1 MSISAGEIYRPNGER
16 VVVGADGK
24 RSIFHRR
31 LPARPSTPRRVG
43 LSTHVGGMQ
52 GLGSRVEV
60 FFHADGEL
68 YLAPTGG
75 GEALVSALLYQ
86 SAFRRDGIT
95 HLLNAIPELR
105 ARAAHIEQTT
115 PLLACAPLGL
125 RVARLTIDEGLL
137 LIGDAAGA
145 PDPITGDGIA
155 MAIVS
160 AKPAAKAILSRDF
173 RAYEQTR
180 LQMGRTADRLGRL
193 LLGIPRA
200 DGLAARMLLRRR
212 ALVPTLLDVAVG
224 RRAQRRD
231 DAAAVQWVDRFF
243 RRGEDV
249 WMPTRSLQREILDDH
264 EPEQVVVDKIYRFLS
279 FVNRRLGGTRATLAQ
294 FDSFSRSWTP
304 GERISV
310 LDVASGAADVPR
322 ALIAWGRARGFDLRV
337 TALDVSPRALAY
349 ARRAGPIDRLGFV
362 CSNVERPCFQDG
374 ASTTACAL
382 FFITSRT
389 QVVTASDLRSA
400 CSSRHCRE

>member
-1 MSISAGEIYRPNGER
+1 MELGRQGLRVTLYERSRGPCLKACGEGLLPHGVAALHDIAGLPDVPRVRGLRFVAGDMSVEADFQEGFGLIVRRDRFDAWLREKAGATPNVDLRMETPYRPNGER
-16 VVVGADGK
+16 IVVGAD
-24 RSIFHRR
+24 
-31 LPARPSTPRRVG
+31 
-43 LSTHVGGMQ
+43 
-52 GLGSRVEV
+52 
-60 FFHADGEL
+60 FHADGEL

-75 GEALVSALLYQ
+75 GEALVSALFYQ

-105 ARAAHIEQTT
+105 ARASRIEQTT

-125 RVARLTIDEGLL
+125 RVARLTMDEGLL

-224 RRAQRRD
+224 RRALN
-231 DAAAVQWVDRFF
+231 AATMLRAVCN
-243 RRGEDV
+243 G
-249 WMPTRSLQREILDDH
+249 
-264 EPEQVVVDKIYRFLS
+264 
-279 FVNRRLGGTRATLAQ
+279 
-294 FDSFSRSWTP
+294 
-304 GERISV
+304 
-310 LDVASGAADVPR
+310 
-322 ALIAWGRARGFDLRV
+322 
-337 TALDVSPRALAY
+337 
-349 ARRAGPIDRLGFV
+349 
-362 CSNVERPCFQDG
+362 
-374 ASTTACAL
+374 
-382 FFITSRT
+382 
-389 QVVTASDLRSA
+389 
-400 CSSRHCRE
+400 